1 MRFES
6 VEPLLILGTSANL
19 GTHQEEEEARGFWG
33 ILFGK
38 DKKDSLSVL
47 EGKFEDAWH
56 ANPFY
61 KMTKNE

>member
-1 MRFES
+1 MRFDS

-19 GTHQEEEEARGFWG
+19 GTHQEEEEARGFLG
-33 ILFGK
+33 KLFGK

-47 EGKFEDAWH
+47 EGKFEDEWH

-61 KMTKNE
+61 KMTQNE